1 MKFRRMTGLVLLSA
15 LAAVGCKSETR
26 VPVFPVSGKITFQG
40 QAPAG
45 AQVILVPAAGS
56 KLPKDLAASGTVKD
70 DGTFQIDTYAKGDG
84 APSGEYVATV
94 QWFKM
99 VTTDGGTGRGPNVI
113 PEKYAKAET
122 SPIKVSVGK
131 GPTEIPPVDVTQ

>member
-1 MKFRRMTGLVLLSA
+1 MSRSLSGLILLFVVAA
-15 LAAVGCKSETR
+15 LGCKSEAR
-26 VPVFPVSGKITFQG
+26 VPVFPVSGKVSFQG

-56 KLPKDLAASGTVKD
+56 KLPKDLAASATVND
-70 DGTFQIDTYAKGDG
+70 DGSFQIDTYAKGDG
-84 APSGEYVATV
+84 APAGEYVATV

-122 SPIKVSVGK
+122 SPIKVSVNK
-131 GPTEIPPVDVTQ
+131 GPT